1 MNESPV
7 QDGSADILIYTC
19 WCTSFLNAYKQ
30 TDHTYRYKASFQLHS
45 SGAQGEVVFRYPSRR
60 QIVLPIDGRLLGSLW
75 PRDANGIF

>member
-30 TDHTYRYKASFQLHS
+30 TDHTFHFSFHFT
-45 SGAQGEVVFRYPSRR
+45 AFRVLRR
-60 QIVLPIDGRLLGSLW
+60 SPNYNCKVAPDL
-75 PRDANGIF
+75 